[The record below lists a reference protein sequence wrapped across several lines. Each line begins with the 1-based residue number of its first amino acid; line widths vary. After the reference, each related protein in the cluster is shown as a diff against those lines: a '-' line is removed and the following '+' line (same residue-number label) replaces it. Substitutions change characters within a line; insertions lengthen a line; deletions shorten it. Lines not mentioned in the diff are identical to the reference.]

1 MSVSPERNTIYLE
14 PHIHQALLSKARNN
28 GLTVSEVVDDAV
40 RSMLHKDD
48 LDLQGFAV
56 QGSESHK
63 GMNKQH

>member
-1 MSVSPERNTIYLE
+1 MSVSPVRNTIYLE

-28 GLTVSEVVDDAV
+28 GLTISEVVDDAV

-48 LDLQGFAV
+48 LDLQAFAA